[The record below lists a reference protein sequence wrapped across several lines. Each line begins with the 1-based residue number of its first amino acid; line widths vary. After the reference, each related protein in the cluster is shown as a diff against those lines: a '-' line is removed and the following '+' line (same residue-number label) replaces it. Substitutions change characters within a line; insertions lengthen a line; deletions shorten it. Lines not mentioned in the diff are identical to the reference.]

1 MADYSLFLYLLY
13 LALSL
18 LVGVVATSTFIWMM
32 NAWRT
37 PDSLEAD
44 GRKDNG
50 QPARY
55 SFSLIVP
62 ARDEELVLPNTLA
75 RIMSSDHPDFE
86 VLVVVGDN
94 DPGTQAVAEQ
104 VAGQYPDRIK
114 VIVYSAS
121 PKNKPKALNAALP
134 HCGGEIIGVFDA
146 EDEVHPALL
155 RHVDQAF
162 RCHRGGRGPGRRAAD
177 ELPLALVQPC
187 TTSWSTSSGSAAGCT
202 STPGSGSSRSAATRC
217 SSATAV
223 LRVVG
228 GWDGLPDRGLRPRA
242 CGSPRWARRSSCST
256 TPELVT
262 REETPADRSASFI
275 KQRTRW
281 NQGFLQ
287 TLGRGYWRRLPL
299 RQRALGAYILS
310 NPYVMALS
318 WLMIPA
324 AIATAV
330 LIKEPV
336 GITLLSFLPVLPML
350 GMLVAEGVAIAE
362 FCRTYGERARLV
374 DYLRLV
380 GGLLPY
386 QALLAYAAGR
396 AVVRQARGTN
406 SWHKTTHL
414 GQHISKA
421 AVADATVVGSAA
433 VGGGPPRPAAR
444 VLLAEPPAVG
454 AGDLVPMPRPGAG
467 PLWTRL
473 DDSPEL
479 SLPVGSGPDGPV
491 PSPPVPLRRVPR
503 AAVLAGGWWWL
514 QGRRIDLSVQL
525 VLLVIAGTVLITNL
539 THWPS
544 TQFDEGTYVSYAW
557 SLQHGRLA
565 NYTFSY
571 GHPPLGW
578 MLIFLWTEAQGL
590 FGPVVF
596 SIDHTR
602 ELMALVFLA
611 SCSLLYI
618 LARRLGFSWPA
629 AAAAVL
635 AMALTPLGVFFHRA
649 VLLDNPS
656 MTLAIAAFV
665 LAWDPRRRL
674 WAFVG
679 SGACFALCVLC
690 KETSFDLLP
699 AVLFAVVQNADR
711 RTRVYCVTLFLAA
724 FALVGGFYPLYATLK
739 HELLPGPGHVS
750 LLGYLI
756 VQLLTR
762 KASGSVFNAQSQ
774 SHQEVLTWLQL
785 DPWLLLAALALIPL
799 ALMRRSTRAI
809 AIALLIQAAVVLK
822 PGYLP
827 NMYVIGMLPFAALI
841 VPGSL
846 DALWRW
852 AGQIRFS
859 AYTWAAR
866 TAVAAAAILA
876 VAFVGPRW
884 AAGDHTAMT
893 VRMDIQERS
902 AELWLTGH
910 VSHSSRIIVV
920 DQYWLYL
927 VEHGYNDQPMRGGFF
942 SDKVVS
948 YWPLDYDP
956 AVSKAFP
963 GGWREFDYI
972 VVNEDMLATLPQTPS
987 AGAAI
992 AHSQVVASFGQ
1003 GVDRVQIRKISP
1015 TGLNQPG

>member
-121 PKNKPKALNAALP
+121 PKSKPKALNAALQ
-134 HCGGEIIGVFDA
+134 HCGGEITGIFDA

-155 RHVDQAF
+155 RRVDQAF
-162 RCHRGGRGPGRRAAD
+162 GATEADVVQAGVQLMNFRSHWFTVHNVLEYYFWFRSRLHVHARQRFIPLGGNTVFVR
-177 ELPLALVQPC
+177 
-187 TTSWSTSSGSAAGCT
+187 
-202 STPGSGSSRSAATRC
+202 
-217 SSATAV
+217 TAV
-223 LRVVG
+223 LRSVG
-228 GWDGLPDRGLRPRA
+228 GWYDCLTEDCEIGVRLSALGA
-242 CGSPRWARRSSCST
+242 HTAVFYE
-256 TPELVT
+256 PELVT
-262 REETPADRSASFI
+262 REECPPTVRDFI

-299 RQRALGAYILS
+299 RQRALGAYILA

-336 GITLLSFLPVLPML
+336 GVTLLSFLPVLPML

-362 FCRTYGERARLV
+362 FCRTYGERARLI

-396 AVVRQARGTN
+396 SVVRQARGTN

-433 VGGGPPRPAAR
+433 VGADPPRPAAR

-454 AGDLVPMPRPGAG
+454 AGDLVPTPRPGAG

-473 DDSPEL
+473 DDSPRL
-479 SLPVGSGPDGPV
+479 GLPEGGGPDGPV
-491 PSPPVPLRRVPR
+491 RTRPVPPRRIPG

-565 NYTFSY
+565 NYTYSY

-578 MLIFLWTEAQGL
+578 MLIFFWTEAQGL

-656 MTLAIAAFV
+656 MTMAIAAFV

-679 SGACFALCVLC
+679 SGACFALSVLC

-711 RTRVYCVTLFLAA
+711 RTRAYCVTLFLAA

-774 SHQEVLTWLQL
+774 SHQEVLSWLQL

-859 AYTWAAR
+859 AWTWAAR
-866 TAVAAAAILA
+866 TAVAATAILA

-893 VRMDIQERS
+893 VRMDIPERS

-942 SDKVVS
+942 SDTVVS

>member
-13 LALSL
+13 IALSL

-121 PKNKPKALNAALP
+121 PKSKPKALNAALQ
-134 HCGGEIIGVFDA
+134 HCGGEITGIFDA

-155 RHVDQAF
+155 RRVDQAF
-162 RCHRGGRGPGRRAAD
+162 GATEADVVQAGVQLMNFRSHWFTVHNVLEYYFWFRSRLHVHARQRFIPLGGNTVFVR
-177 ELPLALVQPC
+177 
-187 TTSWSTSSGSAAGCT
+187 
-202 STPGSGSSRSAATRC
+202 
-217 SSATAV
+217 TAV
-223 LRVVG
+223 LRSVG
-228 GWDGLPDRGLRPRA
+228 GWYDCLTEDCEIGVRL
-242 CGSPRWARRSSCST
+242 ST
-256 TPELVT
+256 LGAHTAVFYEPELVT
-262 REETPADRSASFI
+262 REECPPTVRDFV

-362 FCRTYGERARLV
+362 FCRTYGERVRLV

-433 VGGGPPRPAAR
+433 VGGDPPRPAAR

-479 SLPVGSGPDGPV
+479 SLPAGSGPDGPV
-491 PSPPVPLRRVPR
+491 PSGPVPLRRVPR

-544 TQFDEGTYVSYAW
+544 TQFDEGTYISYAW

-565 NYTFSY
+565 NYTYSY

-656 MTLAIAAFV
+656 MTMAIAAFV

-711 RTRVYCVTLFLAA
+711 RIRVYCVTLFLAA

-774 SHQEVLTWLQL
+774 AHQEVLTWLHL

-893 VRMDIQERS
+893 VRMDIPERS

-942 SDKVVS
+942 SDTVVS

-972 VVNEDMLATLPQTPS
+972 VVNQDMLATLPQTPS

>member
-121 PKNKPKALNAALP
+121 PKSKPKALNAALQ
-134 HCGGEIIGVFDA
+134 HCGGEITGIFDA
-146 EDEVHPALL
+146 EDDVHPALL
-155 RHVDQAF
+155 RRVDQAF
-162 RCHRGGRGPGRRAAD
+162 GATEADVVQAGVQLMNFRSHWFTVHNVLEYYFWFRSRLHVHARQRFIPLGGNTVFVR
-177 ELPLALVQPC
+177 
-187 TTSWSTSSGSAAGCT
+187 
-202 STPGSGSSRSAATRC
+202 
-217 SSATAV
+217 TAV
-223 LRVVG
+223 LRSVG
-228 GWDGLPDRGLRPRA
+228 GWYDCLTEDCEIGVRL
-242 CGSPRWARRSSCST
+242 ST
-256 TPELVT
+256 LGAHTAVFYEPELVT
-262 REETPADRSASFI
+262 REECPPTVRDFI

-433 VGGGPPRPAAR
+433 VGGDPPRPAAR

-479 SLPVGSGPDGPV
+479 SLPAGSGPDGPV
-491 PSPPVPLRRVPR
+491 QSRPVPPRRGPR

-525 VLLVIAGTVLITNL
+525 VLLVIAGIVLITNL

-544 TQFDEGTYVSYAW
+544 TQFDEGTYVSWAW

-596 SIDHTR
+596 SIDHAR

-656 MTLAIAAFV
+656 MTMAIAAFV

-679 SGACFALCVLC
+679 SGACFALSVLC

-762 KASGSVFNAQSQ
+762 KASGSVLNAQSQ

-785 DPWLLLAALALIPL
+785 DPWLLVAALALIPL

-884 AAGDHTAMT
+884 AAGAHTAMT
-893 VRMDIQERS
+893 VRMDIPERS

-910 VSHSSRIIVV
+910 VSHSSRILVV

-942 SDKVVS
+942 SDTVVS

-963 GGWREFDYI
+963 GGWREFDYV
-972 VVNEDMLATLPQTPS
+972 VVNQDMLATLPQTPS

-992 AHSQVVASFGQ
+992 AHSQVIASFGQ

>member
-104 VAGQYPDRIK
+104 LAGQYPDRIK

-121 PKNKPKALNAALP
+121 PKSKPKALNAALQ
-134 HCGGEIIGVFDA
+134 HCGGEITGIFDA
-146 EDEVHPALL
+146 EDDVHPALL
-155 RHVDQAF
+155 RRVDQAF
-162 RCHRGGRGPGRRAAD
+162 GATEADVVQAGVQLMNFRSHWFTVHNVLEYYFWFRSRLHVHARQRFIPLGGNTVFVR
-177 ELPLALVQPC
+177 
-187 TTSWSTSSGSAAGCT
+187 
-202 STPGSGSSRSAATRC
+202 
-217 SSATAV
+217 TAV
-223 LRVVG
+223 LRSVG
-228 GWDGLPDRGLRPRA
+228 GWYDCLTEDCEIGVRL
-242 CGSPRWARRSSCST
+242 ST
-256 TPELVT
+256 LGAHTAVFYEPELVT
-262 REETPADRSASFI
+262 REECPPTVRDFI

-299 RQRALGAYILS
+299 RQRALGAYILA

-406 SWHKTTHL
+406 SWHTTTHL

-433 VGGGPPRPAAR
+433 VGGDPPRPAAR
-444 VLLAEPPAVG
+444 VLLAEPPAAG

-467 PLWTRL
+467 PLWARL

-479 SLPVGSGPDGPV
+479 SLPAGSGPDGPV
-491 PSPPVPLRRVPR
+491 RSRPVPPRRVPR

-679 SGACFALCVLC
+679 SGACFALSVLC

-774 SHQEVLTWLQL
+774 SHQEVLAWLQL
-785 DPWLLLAALALIPL
+785 DPWLLFAALALVPL

-809 AIALLIQAAVVLK
+809 AIALLIQVAVVLK

-859 AYTWAAR
+859 ACTWTAR
-866 TAVAAAAILA
+866 TAVAAATILV
-876 VAFVGPRW
+876 VAFVVGPRW

-893 VRMDIQERS
+893 VRMDIPERS

-942 SDKVVS
+942 SDTVVS

-963 GGWREFDYI
+963 GGWREFDYV

-992 AHSQVVASFGQ
+992 AHSQVIASFGQ